1 MNILFCGDRNVQD
14 GLLIAVLSLLE
25 NTQEHFDIYVLTLN
39 ITMNEKIY
47 SPIEVSFIDYLNN
60 EVSAQYDDRLY
71 IKLIDTTSLF
81 KGETPDANLSTRF
94 TPCCML
100 RLFAD
105 KIDEIPDRI
114 LYLDT
119 DIICRKDFGDFYY
132 QNMEG
137 VELAG
142 VLDYY
147 GSWFFRKNILKRD
160 YLNSGVLLMN
170 MSELRKTGLLS
181 KCRHMCTTKKM
192 FMPDQSALNK
202 LSVSKRICERK
213 YNDQRRLHTDTVFQ
227 HFTTHFKFFPYVRT
241 ETVKPWQ
248 TEEVTTVLHIP
259 KTEYKALFDRYYDVK
274 KSIMLSDVEKQ
285 EKGELYV

>member
-25 NTQEHFDIYVLTLN
+25 NTQEHLDIYVLTLN
-39 ITMNEKIY
+39 MSMNSRIY
-47 SPIEVSFIDYLNN
+47 SPIEQTFVDYLN
-60 EVSAQYDDRLY
+60 ETVSAQYDDRLY
-71 IKLIDTTSLF
+71 TKLIDTTDLF
-81 KGETPDANLSTRF
+81 KDETPDANLSTRF

-119 DIICRKDFGDFYY
+119 DVICRRDFGDFYY
-132 QNMEG
+132 QNMDG
-137 VELAG
+137 VEIAG

-147 GSWFFRKNILKRD
+147 GSWFFRKNIFKRD

-170 MSELRKTGLLS
+170 MCELRKTGLLS
-181 KCRHMCTTKKM
+181 SCRHMCTTKQM

-213 YNDQRRLHTDTVFQ
+213 YNDQRRLHSDTVFQ

-241 ETVKPWQ
+241 ENVKPWQ
-248 TEEVTTVLHIP
+248 TEEVTTILHIP
-259 KTEYKALFDRYYDVK
+259 ESEYGALFAKYYDIK
-274 KSIMLSDVEKQ
+274 ESMKSAGHAEADIRP
-285 EKGELYV
+285 

>member
-1 MNILFCGDRNVQD
+1 MRILFWGDRNVQD

-25 NTQEHFDIYVLTLN
+25 NTQEHLDIYVLTLDMS
-39 ITMNEKIY
+39 MNGRIY
-47 SPIEVSFIDYLNN
+47 SPIEQTFVDYLN
-60 EVSAQYDDRLY
+60 ETVSAQYDDRLY
-71 IKLIDTTSLF
+71 TKLIDTTDLF
-81 KGETPDANLSTRF
+81 KDETPDANLSTRF

-119 DIICRKDFGDFYY
+119 DVICRRDFGDFYY
-132 QNMEG
+132 QNMDG
-137 VELAG
+137 VEIAG

-147 GSWFFRKNILKRD
+147 GSWFFRKNVFKRD

-170 MSELRKTGLLS
+170 MCELRKTGLLS
-181 KCRHMCTTKKM
+181 SCRHMCTTKQM

-213 YNDQRRLHTDTVFQ
+213 YNDQRRLHSDTVFQ

-248 TEEVTTVLHIP
+248 TEEVTTILHIP
-259 KTEYKALFDRYYDVK
+259 ESEYGALFAKYYDIK
-274 KSIMLSDVEKQ
+274 ESMKSAGHAEADIRP
-285 EKGELYV
+285 

>member
-25 NTQEHFDIYVLTLN
+25 NTQEHLDIYVLTLDMS
-39 ITMNEKIY
+39 MNGRIY
-47 SPIEVSFIDYLNN
+47 SPIEQTFVDYLN
-60 EVSAQYDDRLY
+60 ETVSAQYDDRLY
-71 IKLIDTTSLF
+71 TKLIDTTDLF
-81 KGETPDANLSTRF
+81 NDETPDANLSTRF
-94 TPCCML
+94 TLCCML

-119 DIICRKDFGDFYY
+119 DVICRRDFGDFYY
-132 QNMEG
+132 QNMDG
-137 VELAG
+137 VEIAG

-147 GSWFFRKNILKRD
+147 GSWFFRKNIFKRD

-170 MSELRKTGLLS
+170 MCELRNTGLLS
-181 KCRHMCTTKKM
+181 SCRHMCTTKQM

-213 YNDQRRLHTDTVFQ
+213 YNDQRRLHSDTVFQ

-248 TEEVTTVLHIP
+248 TEEVTTILHIP
-259 KTEYKALFDRYYDVK
+259 ESEYGALFAKYYDIK
-274 KSIMLSDVEKQ
+274 ESMKSAGHAEADIRP
-285 EKGELYV
+285 

>member
-25 NTQEHFDIYVLTLN
+25 NTQEHLDIYVLTLDMS
-39 ITMNEKIY
+39 MNGRIY
-47 SPIEVSFIDYLNN
+47 SPIEQTFVDYLN
-60 EVSAQYDDRLY
+60 ETVSAQYDDRLY
-71 IKLIDTTSLF
+71 TKLIDTTDLF
-81 KGETPDANLSTRF
+81 KDETPDANLSTRF

-119 DIICRKDFGDFYY
+119 DVICRRDFGDFYY
-132 QNMEG
+132 QNMDG
-137 VELAG
+137 VEIAG

-147 GSWFFRKNILKRD
+147 GSWFFRKNIFKRD

-170 MSELRKTGLLS
+170 MCELRKTGLLS
-181 KCRHMCTTKKM
+181 SCRHMCTTKQM

-213 YNDQRRLHTDTVFQ
+213 YNDQRRLHSDTVFQ
-227 HFTTHFKFFPYVRT
+227 HFTTHFRFFPYVRT

-248 TEEVTTVLHIP
+248 TEEVTTILHIP
-259 KTEYKALFDRYYDVK
+259 ESEYGALFAKYYDIK
-274 KSIMLSDVEKQ
+274 ESMKSAGQAEADI
-285 EKGELYV
+285 

>member
-25 NTQEHFDIYVLTLN
+25 NTQEHLDIYVLTLDMS
-39 ITMNEKIY
+39 MNGRIY
-47 SPIEVSFIDYLNN
+47 SPIEQTFVDYLN
-60 EVSAQYDDRLY
+60 ETVSAQYDDRLY
-71 IKLIDTTSLF
+71 TKLIDTTDLF
-81 KGETPDANLSTRF
+81 KDETPDANLSTRF

-119 DIICRKDFGDFYY
+119 DVICRRDFGDFYY
-132 QNMEG
+132 QNMDG
-137 VELAG
+137 VEIAG

-147 GSWFFRKNILKRD
+147 GSWFFRKNIFKRD
-160 YLNSGVLLMN
+160 YLNSGDLLMN
-170 MSELRKTGLLS
+170 MCELRKTGLLS
-181 KCRHMCTTKKM
+181 SCRHMCTTKQM

-213 YNDQRRLHTDTVFQ
+213 YNDQRRLHSDTVFQ

-248 TEEVTTVLHIP
+248 TEEVTTILHIP
-259 KTEYKALFDRYYDVK
+259 ESEYGALFAKYYDIK
-274 KSIMLSDVEKQ
+274 ESMKSAGHAEADIRP
-285 EKGELYV
+285 

>member
-25 NTQEHFDIYVLTLN
+25 NTQEHLDIYVLTLDMS
-39 ITMNEKIY
+39 MNGRIY
-47 SPIEVSFIDYLNN
+47 SPIEKTFVDYLN
-60 EVSAQYDDRLY
+60 ETVLAQYDDRLY
-71 IKLIDTTSLF
+71 TKLIDTTDLF
-81 KGETPDANLSTRF
+81 KDETPDANLSTRF

-119 DIICRKDFGDFYY
+119 DVICRRDFGDFYY
-132 QNMEG
+132 QNMDG
-137 VELAG
+137 VEIAG

-147 GSWFFRKNILKRD
+147 GSWFFRKNIFKRD

-170 MSELRKTGLLS
+170 MCELRKTGLLS
-181 KCRHMCTTKKM
+181 SCRHMCTTKQM

-213 YNDQRRLHTDTVFQ
+213 YNDQRRLHSDTVFQ

-248 TEEVTTVLHIP
+248 TEEVTTILHIP
-259 KTEYKALFDRYYDVK
+259 KSEYGALFAKYYDIK
-274 KSIMLSDVEKQ
+274 ESMKSAGQAEADIRP
-285 EKGELYV
+285 

>member
-25 NTQEHFDIYVLTLN
+25 NTQEHLDIYVLTLDMS
-39 ITMNEKIY
+39 MNGRIY
-47 SPIEVSFIDYLNN
+47 SPIEQTFVDYLN
-60 EVSAQYDDRLY
+60 ETVSAQYDDRLY
-71 IKLIDTTSLF
+71 TKLIDTTDLF
-81 KGETPDANLSTRF
+81 KDETPDANLSTRF

-119 DIICRKDFGDFYY
+119 DVICRRDFGDFYY
-132 QNMEG
+132 QNMDG
-137 VELAG
+137 VEIAG

-147 GSWFFRKNILKRD
+147 GSWFFRKNIFKRD

-170 MSELRKTGLLS
+170 LCELRKTGLLS
-181 KCRHMCTTKKM
+181 SCRHMCTTKQM

-202 LSVSKRICERK
+202 LSVSKRICEIK
-213 YNDQRRLHTDTVFQ
+213 YNDQRRLHSDTVFQ
-227 HFTTHFKFFPYVRT
+227 HFTTHFRFFPYVRT

-248 TEEVTTVLHIP
+248 TEEVTTILHIP
-259 KTEYKALFDRYYDVK
+259 ESEYGALFAKYYDIK
-274 KSIMLSDVEKQ
+274 ESMKSAGQAEADIRP
-285 EKGELYV
+285 

>member
-14 GLLIAVLSLLE
+14 GLLISVLSLLE
-25 NTQEHFDIYVLTLN
+25 NTQEHLDIYVLTLDMS
-39 ITMNEKIY
+39 MNGRIY
-47 SPIEVSFIDYLNN
+47 SPIEQTFVDYLN
-60 EVSAQYDDRLY
+60 ETVSAQYDDRLY
-71 IKLIDTTSLF
+71 TKLIDTTDLF
-81 KGETPDANLSTRF
+81 KDETPDANLSTRF

-105 KIDEIPDRI
+105 NIDEIPDRI

-119 DIICRKDFGDFYY
+119 DVICRRDFGDFYY
-132 QNMEG
+132 QNMDG
-137 VELAG
+137 VEIAG

-147 GSWFFRKNILKRD
+147 GSCFFRKNIFKRD

-170 MSELRKTGLLS
+170 MCELRKTGLLS
-181 KCRHMCTTKKM
+181 SCRHMCTTKQM

-213 YNDQRRLHTDTVFQ
+213 YNDQRRLHSDTVFQ

-248 TEEVTTVLHIP
+248 TEEVTTILHIP
-259 KTEYKALFDRYYDVK
+259 ESEYGALFAKYYDIK
-274 KSIMLSDVEKQ
+274 ESMKSAGQAEADIRP
-285 EKGELYV
+285 

>member
-25 NTQEHFDIYVLTLN
+25 NTQEHLDIYVLTLDMS
-39 ITMNEKIY
+39 MNGRIY
-47 SPIEVSFIDYLNN
+47 SPIEQTFVDYLN
-60 EVSAQYDDRLY
+60 ETVSAQYDDRLY
-71 IKLIDTTSLF
+71 IKLIDTTDLF
-81 KGETPDANLSTRF
+81 KDETPDANLSTRF

-119 DIICRKDFGDFYY
+119 DVICRRDFGDFYY
-132 QNMEG
+132 QNMDG
-137 VELAG
+137 VEIAG

-147 GSWFFRKNILKRD
+147 GRWFFRKNIFKRD

-170 MSELRKTGLLS
+170 MCKLRKTGLLS
-181 KCRHMCTTKKM
+181 SCRHMCTTKQM

-213 YNDQRRLHTDTVFQ
+213 YNDQRRLHSDTVFQ

-248 TEEVTTVLHIP
+248 TEEVTTILHIP
-259 KTEYKALFDRYYDVK
+259 ESEYGALFAKYYDIK
-274 KSIMLSDVEKQ
+274 ESMKSAGQAEADIRP
-285 EKGELYV
+285 

>member
-25 NTQEHFDIYVLTLN
+25 NTQEHLDIYVLTLDMS
-39 ITMNEKIY
+39 MNGRIY
-47 SPIEVSFIDYLNN
+47 SPIEQTFVDYLN
-60 EVSAQYDDRLY
+60 ETVSAQYDDRLY
-71 IKLIDTTSLF
+71 TKLIDTTDLF
-81 KGETPDANLSTRF
+81 KDETPDANLSTRF

-119 DIICRKDFGDFYY
+119 DVICRRDFGDFYY
-132 QNMEG
+132 QNMDG
-137 VELAG
+137 VEIAG

-147 GSWFFRKNILKRD
+147 GSWFFRKNIFKRD

-170 MSELRKTGLLS
+170 MCELRKTGLLS
-181 KCRHMCTTKKM
+181 SCRHICTTKQM

-213 YNDQRRLHTDTVFQ
+213 YNDQRRLHSDTVFQ
-227 HFTTHFKFFPYVRT
+227 HFTTHFRFFPYVRT

-248 TEEVTTVLHIP
+248 TEEVTTILHIP
-259 KTEYKALFDRYYDVK
+259 ESEYGALFAKYYDIK
-274 KSIMLSDVEKQ
+274 ESMKSAGQAEADIRP
-285 EKGELYV
+285 

>member
-14 GLLIAVLSLLE
+14 GLLIAILSLLE
-25 NTQEHFDIYVLTLN
+25 NTQEHLDVYVLTLDMS
-39 ITMNEKIY
+39 MNGRTY
-47 SPIEVSFIDYLNN
+47 SPIEQTFVDYLN
-60 EVSAQYDDRLY
+60 ETVSAQYDDRLY
-71 IKLIDTTSLF
+71 IKLIDTTELF
-81 KGETPDANLSTRF
+81 KDETPDANLSTRF

-119 DIICRKDFGDFYY
+119 DVICRRDFGDFYY
-132 QNMEG
+132 QNMDG
-137 VELAG
+137 VEIAG

-147 GSWFFRKNILKRD
+147 GSWFFRKNIFKRD

-170 MSELRKTGLLS
+170 MGELRKTGLLS
-181 KCRHMCTTKKM
+181 SCRHMCTTKQM

-213 YNDQRRLHTDTVFQ
+213 YNDQRRLHSDTVFQ

-248 TEEVTTVLHIP
+248 TEEVTTILHIP
-259 KTEYKALFDRYYDVK
+259 ESEYGALFAKYYDIK
-274 KSIMLSDVEKQ
+274 ESMESAGQTI
-285 EKGELYV
+285 

>member
-1 MNILFCGDRNVQD
+1 MNILFCGDKNVQD

-25 NTQEHFDIYVLTLN
+25 NTQEHLDIYVLTLDMS
-39 ITMNEKIY
+39 MNGRIY
-47 SPIEVSFIDYLNN
+47 SPIEQTFVDYLN
-60 EVSAQYDDRLY
+60 ETVSAQYDDRLY
-71 IKLIDTTSLF
+71 TKLIDTTDLF
-81 KGETPDANLSTRF
+81 KDETPDANLSTRF

-114 LYLDT
+114 LYIDT
-119 DIICRKDFGDFYY
+119 DVICRRDFGDFYY
-132 QNMEG
+132 QNMDG
-137 VELAG
+137 VEIAG

-147 GSWFFRKNILKRD
+147 GSWFFRKNIFKRD

-170 MSELRKTGLLS
+170 MCELRKTGLLS
-181 KCRHMCTTKKM
+181 SCRHMCTTKQM

-213 YNDQRRLHTDTVFQ
+213 YNDQRRLHSDTVFQ

-248 TEEVTTVLHIP
+248 TEEVTTILHIP
-259 KTEYKALFDRYYDVK
+259 ESEYGALFAKYYDIK
-274 KSIMLSDVEKQ
+274 ESMKSAGQAEADIRH
-285 EKGELYV
+285 

>member
-14 GLLIAVLSLLE
+14 GLLIAVLSLLK
-25 NTQEHFDIYVLTLN
+25 NTSKKLDIYILTLDM
-39 ITMNEKIY
+39 TMNDKAYRPVDKAFTE
-47 SPIEVSFIDYLNN
+47 YLNN
-60 EVSAQYDDRLY
+60 ELSARYKDRL
-71 IKLIDTTSLF
+71 KVRLIDTTELF
-81 KGETPDANLSTRF
+81 KSETPAANLLTRF

-105 KIDEIPDRI
+105 KLDELPDRI

-119 DIICRKDFGDFYY
+119 DVICRKDFSDFYY
-132 QNMEG
+132 QDMDG

-170 MSELRKTGLLS
+170 MIELRKTGLLS

-227 HFTTHFKFFPYVRT
+227 HFTTHFRFFPYIRT

-248 TEEVTTVLHIP
+248 TEEVTTILHIP
-259 KTEYKALFDRYYDVK
+259 KTEYGELFVDYYDIK
-274 KSIMLSDVEKQ
+274 ESMSDSR
-285 EKGELYV
+285 

>member
-25 NTQEHFDIYVLTLN
+25 NTQEHLDIYVLTLDMS
-39 ITMNEKIY
+39 MNGRIY
-47 SPIEVSFIDYLNN
+47 SPIEQTFVDYLN
-60 EVSAQYDDRLY
+60 ETVSAQYDDRLY
-71 IKLIDTTSLF
+71 IKLIDTTDLF
-81 KGETPDANLSTRF
+81 KDETPDANLSTRF

-119 DIICRKDFGDFYY
+119 DVICRRDFGDFYY
-132 QNMEG
+132 QNMDG
-137 VELAG
+137 VEIAG

-147 GSWFFRKNILKRD
+147 GSWFFRKNIFKRD

-170 MSELRKTGLLS
+170 MCELRKTGLLS
-181 KCRHMCTTKKM
+181 SCRHMCTTKQM

-213 YNDQRRLHTDTVFQ
+213 YNDQRRLHSDTVFQ
-227 HFTTHFKFFPYVRT
+227 HFTTYFKFFPYVRT

-248 TEEVTTVLHIP
+248 TEKVTTILHIP
-259 KTEYKALFDRYYDVK
+259 ESEYGALFAKYYDIK
-274 KSIMLSDVEKQ
+274 ESMKSA
-285 EKGELYV
+285 G

>member
-14 GLLIAVLSLLE
+14 GLLIAVLSLLK
-25 NTQEHFDIYVLTLN
+25 NTSKKLDIYILTLDM
-39 ITMNEKIY
+39 TMNDKVYRPVDKAFTE
-47 SPIEVSFIDYLNN
+47 YLNN
-60 EVSAQYDDRLY
+60 ELSARYKDRLQVR
-71 IKLIDTTSLF
+71 LIDTTEFF
-81 KGETPDANLSTRF
+81 KSETPAANLSTRF

-105 KIDEIPDRI
+105 KLDELPDRI

-119 DIICRKDFGDFYY
+119 DVICRKDFSDFYY
-132 QNMEG
+132 QDMDG

-170 MSELRKTGLLS
+170 MAELRKTGLLS

-202 LSVSKRICERK
+202 LSVSKHICERK

-227 HFTTHFKFFPYVRT
+227 HFTTHFRFFPYIRT

-248 TEEVTTVLHIP
+248 TEEVTTVLHIS
-259 KTEYKALFDRYYDVK
+259 KTEY
-274 KSIMLSDVEKQ
+274 
-285 EKGELYV
+285 GELFADYYGIKESMSDSR

>member
-25 NTQEHFDIYVLTLN
+25 NTQEHLDIYVLTLDMS
-39 ITMNEKIY
+39 MNGRIY
-47 SPIEVSFIDYLNN
+47 SPIEQTFVDYLN
-60 EVSAQYDDRLY
+60 ETVSAQYDDRLY
-71 IKLIDTTSLF
+71 TKLIDTTDLF
-81 KGETPDANLSTRF
+81 KDETPDANLSTRF

-119 DIICRKDFGDFYY
+119 DVISRRDFGDFYY
-132 QNMEG
+132 QNMDG
-137 VELAG
+137 VEIAG

-147 GSWFFRKNILKRD
+147 GSWFFRKNIFKRD

-170 MSELRKTGLLS
+170 MCELRKTGLLS
-181 KCRHMCTTKKM
+181 SCRHMCTTKQM

-213 YNDQRRLHTDTVFQ
+213 YNDQRRLHSDTVFQ
-227 HFTTHFKFFPYVRT
+227 HFTTHFRFFPYVRT
-241 ETVKPWQ
+241 ENVKPWQ
-248 TEEVTTVLHIP
+248 TEEVTTILHIP
-259 KTEYKALFDRYYDVK
+259 ESEYGALFAKYYDIK
-274 KSIMLSDVEKQ
+274 ESMKSAGQAEADI
-285 EKGELYV
+285 

>member
-25 NTQEHFDIYVLTLN
+25 NTQEHLDIYVLTLDMS
-39 ITMNEKIY
+39 MNGMIY
-47 SPIEVSFIDYLNN
+47 SPIEQTFVDYLN
-60 EVSAQYDDRLY
+60 ETVSAQYDDRLY
-71 IKLIDTTSLF
+71 TKLIDTTDLF
-81 KGETPDANLSTRF
+81 KDETPDANLSTRF

-119 DIICRKDFGDFYY
+119 DVICRRDFGDFYY
-132 QNMEG
+132 QNMDG
-137 VELAG
+137 VEIAG

-147 GSWFFRKNILKRD
+147 GSWFFRKNIFKRD

-170 MSELRKTGLLS
+170 MCELRKTGLLS
-181 KCRHMCTTKKM
+181 SCRHMCTTKQM

-213 YNDQRRLHTDTVFQ
+213 YNDQRRLHSDTVFQ

-248 TEEVTTVLHIP
+248 TEEVTTILHIP
-259 KTEYKALFDRYYDVK
+259 ESEYGALFAKYYDIK
-274 KSIMLSDVEKQ
+274 ESMKSAGHAEADIRP
-285 EKGELYV
+285 

>member
-25 NTQEHFDIYVLTLN
+25 NTQEHLDIYVLTLDMS
-39 ITMNEKIY
+39 MNGRIY
-47 SPIEVSFIDYLNN
+47 SPIEQTFVDYLN
-60 EVSAQYDDRLY
+60 ETVSAQYDDRLY
-71 IKLIDTTSLF
+71 TKLIDTTDLF
-81 KGETPDANLSTRF
+81 KDETPDANLSTRF

-100 RLFAD
+100 RMFAD

-119 DIICRKDFGDFYY
+119 DVICRRDFGDFYY
-132 QNMEG
+132 QNMDG
-137 VELAG
+137 VEIAG

-147 GSWFFRKNILKRD
+147 GSWFFRKNIFKRD

-170 MSELRKTGLLS
+170 MCELRKTGLLS
-181 KCRHMCTTKKM
+181 SCRHMCTTKQM

-213 YNDQRRLHTDTVFQ
+213 YNDQRRLHSDTVFQ

-248 TEEVTTVLHIP
+248 TEEVTTILHIP
-259 KTEYKALFDRYYDVK
+259 ESEYGALFAKYYDIK
-274 KSIMLSDVEKQ
+274 ESMKSAGHAEADIRP
-285 EKGELYV
+285 

>member
-25 NTQEHFDIYVLTLN
+25 NTQEHLDIYVLTLDMS
-39 ITMNEKIY
+39 MNSRIY
-47 SPIEVSFIDYLNN
+47 SPIEQTFVDYLN
-60 EVSAQYDDRLY
+60 ETVSAQYDDRLY
-71 IKLIDTTSLF
+71 IKLIDTTDLF
-81 KGETPDANLSTRF
+81 KDETPDANLSTRF

-119 DIICRKDFGDFYY
+119 DVICRRDFGDFYY
-132 QNMEG
+132 QNMDG
-137 VELAG
+137 VEIAG

-147 GSWFFRKNILKRD
+147 GRWFFRKNIFKRD

-170 MSELRKTGLLS
+170 MCKLRKTGLLS
-181 KCRHMCTTKKM
+181 SCRHMCTTKQM

-213 YNDQRRLHTDTVFQ
+213 YNDQRRLHSDTVFQ

-248 TEEVTTVLHIP
+248 TEEVTTILHIP
-259 KTEYKALFDRYYDVK
+259 ESEYGALFAKYYDIK
-274 KSIMLSDVEKQ
+274 ESMKSAGQAEADIRP
-285 EKGELYV
+285 

>member
-25 NTQEHFDIYVLTLN
+25 NTQEHLDIYVLTLDMS
-39 ITMNEKIY
+39 MNGMIY
-47 SPIEVSFIDYLNN
+47 SPIEQTFVDYLN
-60 EVSAQYDDRLY
+60 ETVSAQYDDRLY
-71 IKLIDTTSLF
+71 TKLIDTTDLF
-81 KGETPDANLSTRF
+81 KDETPDANLSTRF

-119 DIICRKDFGDFYY
+119 DVICRRDFGDFYY
-132 QNMEG
+132 QNMDG
-137 VELAG
+137 VEIAG

-147 GSWFFRKNILKRD
+147 GSWFFRKNIFKRD

-170 MSELRKTGLLS
+170 MCELRKTGLLS
-181 KCRHMCTTKKM
+181 SCRHMCTTKQM

-213 YNDQRRLHTDTVFQ
+213 YNDQRRLHSDTVFQ
-227 HFTTHFKFFPYVRT
+227 HFTTHFRFFPYVRT

-248 TEEVTTVLHIP
+248 TEEVTTILHIP
-259 KTEYKALFDRYYDVK
+259 ESEYGALFAKYYDIK
-274 KSIMLSDVEKQ
+274 ESMKSAGQAEADI
-285 EKGELYV
+285 

>member
-1 MNILFCGDRNVQD
+1 MNILFCGDKNVQD

-25 NTQEHFDIYVLTLN
+25 NTQEHLDIYVLTLDMS
-39 ITMNEKIY
+39 MNGRIY
-47 SPIEVSFIDYLNN
+47 SPIEQTFVDYLN
-60 EVSAQYDDRLY
+60 ETVSAQYDDRLY
-71 IKLIDTTSLF
+71 TKLIDTTDLF
-81 KGETPDANLSTRF
+81 KDETPDANLSTRF

-119 DIICRKDFGDFYY
+119 DVICRRDFGDFYY
-132 QNMEG
+132 QNMDG
-137 VELAG
+137 VEIAG

-147 GSWFFRKNILKRD
+147 GSWFFRKNIFKRD

-170 MSELRKTGLLS
+170 MCELRKTGLLS
-181 KCRHMCTTKKM
+181 SCRHMCTTKQM

-202 LSVSKRICERK
+202 LSVSKGICEIK
-213 YNDQRRLHTDTVFQ
+213 YNDQRRLHSDTVFQ
-227 HFTTHFKFFPYVRT
+227 HFTTHFRFFPYVRT

-248 TEEVTTVLHIP
+248 TEEVTTILHIP
-259 KTEYKALFDRYYDVK
+259 ESEYGALFAKYYDIK
-274 KSIMLSDVEKQ
+274 ESMKSAGQAEADIRP
-285 EKGELYV
+285 

>member
-25 NTQEHFDIYVLTLN
+25 NTQEHLDIYVLTLDMS
-39 ITMNEKIY
+39 MNGRIY
-47 SPIEVSFIDYLNN
+47 SPIEQTFVDYLN
-60 EVSAQYDDRLY
+60 ETVSAQYDDRLY
-71 IKLIDTTSLF
+71 TKLIDTTDLF
-81 KGETPDANLSTRF
+81 KDETPDANLSTRF

-119 DIICRKDFGDFYY
+119 DVICRRDFGDFYY
-132 QNMEG
+132 QNMDG
-137 VELAG
+137 VEIAG

-147 GSWFFRKNILKRD
+147 GSWFFRKNIFKRD

-170 MSELRKTGLLS
+170 MCELRKTGLLS
-181 KCRHMCTTKKM
+181 SCRHMCTTKQM

-202 LSVSKRICERK
+202 LSVSKRICEIK
-213 YNDQRRLHTDTVFQ
+213 YNDQRRLHSDTVFQ
-227 HFTTHFKFFPYVRT
+227 HFTTHFRFFPYVKT

-248 TEEVTTVLHIP
+248 TEEVTTILHIP
-259 KTEYKALFDRYYDVK
+259 ESEYGALFAKYYDIK
-274 KSIMLSDVEKQ
+274 ESMKSAGQAEADIRP
-285 EKGELYV
+285 

>member
-25 NTQEHFDIYVLTLN
+25 NTQEHLDIYVLTLDMS
-39 ITMNEKIY
+39 MNGRIY
-47 SPIEVSFIDYLNN
+47 SPIEQTFVDYLN
-60 EVSAQYDDRLY
+60 ETVSAQYDDRLY
-71 IKLIDTTSLF
+71 TKLIDTTNLF
-81 KGETPDANLSTRF
+81 KDETPDANLSTRF

-119 DIICRKDFGDFYY
+119 DVICRRDFGDFYY
-132 QNMEG
+132 QNMDG
-137 VELAG
+137 VEIAG

-147 GSWFFRKNILKRD
+147 GSWFFRKNIFKRD

-170 MSELRKTGLLS
+170 MCELRKTGLLS
-181 KCRHMCTTKKM
+181 SCRHMCTTKQM

-202 LSVSKRICERK
+202 LSVSKRICEIK
-213 YNDQRRLHTDTVFQ
+213 YNDQRRLHSDTVFQ
-227 HFTTHFKFFPYVRT
+227 HFTTHFRFFPYVRT

-248 TEEVTTVLHIP
+248 TEEVTTILHIP
-259 KTEYKALFDRYYDVK
+259 ESEYGALFAKYYDIK
-274 KSIMLSDVEKQ
+274 ESMKSAGQAEADIRP
-285 EKGELYV
+285 

>member
-25 NTQEHFDIYVLTLN
+25 NTQEHLDIYVLTLDMS
-39 ITMNEKIY
+39 MNGRIY
-47 SPIEVSFIDYLNN
+47 SPIEQTFVDYLN
-60 EVSAQYDDRLY
+60 ETVSAQYDDRLY
-71 IKLIDTTSLF
+71 TKLIDTTDLF
-81 KGETPDANLSTRF
+81 KDETPDANLSTRF

-119 DIICRKDFGDFYY
+119 DVICRRDFGDFYY
-132 QNMEG
+132 QNMDG
-137 VELAG
+137 VEIAG

-147 GSWFFRKNILKRD
+147 GSWFFRKNIFKRD

-170 MSELRKTGLLS
+170 MCELRKTGLLS
-181 KCRHMCTTKKM
+181 SCRHMCTTKQM

-213 YNDQRRLHTDTVFQ
+213 YNDQRRLHSDTVFQ
-227 HFTTHFKFFPYVRT
+227 HFTTHFRFFPYVRT
-241 ETVKPWQ
+241 ENVKPWQ
-248 TEEVTTVLHIP
+248 TEEVTTILHIP
-259 KTEYKALFDRYYDVK
+259 ESEYGALFAKYYDIK
-274 KSIMLSDVEKQ
+274 ESMESAGQAEADI
-285 EKGELYV
+285 

>member
-25 NTQEHFDIYVLTLN
+25 NTQEHLDIYVLTLDMS
-39 ITMNEKIY
+39 MNGRIY
-47 SPIEVSFIDYLNN
+47 SPIEQTFVDYLN
-60 EVSAQYDDRLY
+60 ETVSAQYDDRLY
-71 IKLIDTTSLF
+71 TKLIDTTDLF
-81 KGETPDANLSTRF
+81 KDETPDANLSTRF

-119 DIICRKDFGDFYY
+119 DVICRRDFGDFYY
-132 QNMEG
+132 QNMDG
-137 VELAG
+137 VEIAG

-147 GSWFFRKNILKRD
+147 GSWFFRKNIFKRD

-170 MSELRKTGLLS
+170 MCELRKTGLLS
-181 KCRHMCTTKKM
+181 SCRHMCTTKQM

-213 YNDQRRLHTDTVFQ
+213 YNDQRRLHSDTVFQ
-227 HFTTHFKFFPYVRT
+227 HFTTHFRFFPYVRT
-241 ETVKPWQ
+241 ENVKPWQ
-248 TEEVTTVLHIP
+248 TEEVTTILHIP
-259 KTEYKALFDRYYDVK
+259 ESEYGALFAKYYDIK
-274 KSIMLSDVEKQ
+274 ESMKIAGQAEADIRP
-285 EKGELYV
+285 

>member
-25 NTQEHFDIYVLTLN
+25 NTQEHLDIYVLTLDMS
-39 ITMNEKIY
+39 MNGRIY
-47 SPIEVSFIDYLNN
+47 SPIEQTFVDYLN
-60 EVSAQYDDRLY
+60 ETVSAQYDDRLY
-71 IKLIDTTSLF
+71 TKLIDTTDLF
-81 KGETPDANLSTRF
+81 KDETPDANLSTRF

-119 DIICRKDFGDFYY
+119 DVICRRDFGDFYY
-132 QNMEG
+132 QNMDG
-137 VELAG
+137 VEIAG

-147 GSWFFRKNILKRD
+147 GSWFFRKNIFKRD

-170 MSELRKTGLLS
+170 MCKLRKTGLLS
-181 KCRHMCTTKKM
+181 SCRHMCTTKQM

-213 YNDQRRLHTDTVFQ
+213 YNDQRRLHSDTVFQ
-227 HFTTHFKFFPYVRT
+227 HFTTHFRFFPYVRT
-241 ETVKPWQ
+241 ENVKPWQ
-248 TEEVTTVLHIP
+248 TEEVTTILHIP
-259 KTEYKALFDRYYDVK
+259 ESEYGALFAKYYDIK
-274 KSIMLSDVEKQ
+274 ESMKSAGQAEADIRP
-285 EKGELYV
+285 

>member
-25 NTQEHFDIYVLTLN
+25 NTQEHLDIYVLTLDMS
-39 ITMNEKIY
+39 MNGRIY
-47 SPIEVSFIDYLNN
+47 SPIEQTFVDYLN
-60 EVSAQYDDRLY
+60 ETVSAQYDDRLY
-71 IKLIDTTSLF
+71 TKLIDTTDLF
-81 KGETPDANLSTRF
+81 KDETPDANLSTRF

-119 DIICRKDFGDFYY
+119 DVICRRDFGDFYY
-132 QNMEG
+132 QNMDG
-137 VELAG
+137 VEIAG

-147 GSWFFRKNILKRD
+147 GSWFFRKNIFKRD

-170 MSELRKTGLLS
+170 MCELRKTGLLS
-181 KCRHMCTTKKM
+181 SCRHMCTTKQM

-213 YNDQRRLHTDTVFQ
+213 YNDQRRLHSDTVFQ
-227 HFTTHFKFFPYVRT
+227 HFTTHFRFFPYVRT

-248 TEEVTTVLHIP
+248 TEEVTTILHIP
-259 KTEYKALFDRYYDVK
+259 ESEYAALFAKYYDIK
-274 KSIMLSDVEKQ
+274 ESMKSAGQAEADIRP
-285 EKGELYV
+285 

>member
-25 NTQEHFDIYVLTLN
+25 NTQEHLDIYVLTLDMS
-39 ITMNEKIY
+39 MNGRIY
-47 SPIEVSFIDYLNN
+47 SPIEQTFVDYLN
-60 EVSAQYDDRLY
+60 ETVSAQYDDRLY
-71 IKLIDTTSLF
+71 TKLIDTTDLF
-81 KGETPDANLSTRF
+81 KDETPDANLSTRF

-114 LYLDT
+114 LYIDT
-119 DIICRKDFGDFYY
+119 DVICRRDFGDFYY
-132 QNMEG
+132 QNMDG
-137 VELAG
+137 VEIAG

-147 GSWFFRKNILKRD
+147 GSWFFRKNIFKRD

-170 MSELRKTGLLS
+170 MCELRKTGLLS
-181 KCRHMCTTKKM
+181 SCRHMCTTKQM

-213 YNDQRRLHTDTVFQ
+213 YNDQRRLHSDTVFQ
-227 HFTTHFKFFPYVRT
+227 HFTTHFRFFPYVRT

-248 TEEVTTVLHIP
+248 TEEVTTILHIP
-259 KTEYKALFDRYYDVK
+259 ESEYGALFAKYYDIK
-274 KSIMLSDVEKQ
+274 ESMKSAGQAEADIRP
-285 EKGELYV
+285 

>member
-25 NTQEHFDIYVLTLN
+25 NTQEHLDIYVLTLDMS
-39 ITMNEKIY
+39 MNGRIY
-47 SPIEVSFIDYLNN
+47 SPIEQTFVDYLN
-60 EVSAQYDDRLY
+60 ETVSAQYDDRLY
-71 IKLIDTTSLF
+71 TKLIDTTDLF
-81 KGETPDANLSTRF
+81 KDETPDANLSTRF

-119 DIICRKDFGDFYY
+119 DVICRRDFGDFYY
-132 QNMEG
+132 QNMDG
-137 VELAG
+137 VEIAG

-147 GSWFFRKNILKRD
+147 GSWFFRKNIFKGD

-170 MSELRKTGLLS
+170 MCELRKTGLLS
-181 KCRHMCTTKKM
+181 SCRHMCTTKQM

-213 YNDQRRLHTDTVFQ
+213 YNDQRRLHSDTVFQ
-227 HFTTHFKFFPYVRT
+227 HFTTHFRFFPYVRT

-248 TEEVTTVLHIP
+248 TEEVTTILHIP
-259 KTEYKALFDRYYDVK
+259 ESEYGALFAKYYDIK
-274 KSIMLSDVEKQ
+274 ESMKSAGQAEADIRP
-285 EKGELYV
+285 

>member
-25 NTQEHFDIYVLTLN
+25 NTQEHLDIYVLTLDMS
-39 ITMNEKIY
+39 MNGRIY
-47 SPIEVSFIDYLNN
+47 SPIEQTFVDYLN
-60 EVSAQYDDRLY
+60 ETVSAQYDDRLY
-71 IKLIDTTSLF
+71 IKLIDTTDLF
-81 KGETPDANLSTRF
+81 KDETPDANLSTRF

-119 DIICRKDFGDFYY
+119 DVICRRDFGDFYY
-132 QNMEG
+132 QNMDG
-137 VELAG
+137 VEIAG
-142 VLDYY
+142 VLDCY
-147 GSWFFRKNILKRD
+147 GSWFFRKNIFKRD

-170 MSELRKTGLLS
+170 MCELRKTGLLS
-181 KCRHMCTTKKM
+181 SCRHMCTTKQM

-213 YNDQRRLHTDTVFQ
+213 YNDQRRLHSDTVFQ

-248 TEEVTTVLHIP
+248 TEEVTTILHIP
-259 KTEYKALFDRYYDVK
+259 ESEYGALFAKYYDIK
-274 KSIMLSDVEKQ
+274 ESMKSTGQAEADIRP
-285 EKGELYV
+285 

>member
-1 MNILFCGDRNVQD
+1 MQQKKQD

-25 NTQEHFDIYVLTLN
+25 NTQEHLDIYVLTLDMS
-39 ITMNEKIY
+39 MNGRIY
-47 SPIEVSFIDYLNN
+47 SPIEQTFVDYLN
-60 EVSAQYDDRLY
+60 ETVSAQYDDRLY
-71 IKLIDTTSLF
+71 TKLIDTTDLF
-81 KGETPDANLSTRF
+81 KDETPDANLSTRF

-119 DIICRKDFGDFYY
+119 DVICRRDFGDFYY
-132 QNMEG
+132 QNMDG
-137 VELAG
+137 VEIAG

-147 GSWFFRKNILKRD
+147 GSWFFRKNIFKRD

-170 MSELRKTGLLS
+170 MCELRKTGLLS
-181 KCRHMCTTKKM
+181 SCRHMCTTKQM

-202 LSVSKRICERK
+202 LSVSKRICEIK
-213 YNDQRRLHTDTVFQ
+213 YNDQRRLHSDTVFQ
-227 HFTTHFKFFPYVRT
+227 HFTTHFRFFPYVRT

-248 TEEVTTVLHIP
+248 TEEVTTILHIP
-259 KTEYKALFDRYYDVK
+259 ESEYGALFAKYYDIK
-274 KSIMLSDVEKQ
+274 ESMKSAGQAEADIRP
-285 EKGELYV
+285 

>member
-25 NTQEHFDIYVLTLN
+25 NTQEHLDIYVLTLDMS
-39 ITMNEKIY
+39 MNGRIY
-47 SPIEVSFIDYLNN
+47 SPIEQTFVDYLN
-60 EVSAQYDDRLY
+60 ETVSAQYDDRLY
-71 IKLIDTTSLF
+71 TKLIDTTDLF
-81 KGETPDANLSTRF
+81 KDETPDANLSTRF

-105 KIDEIPDRI
+105 NIDEIPDRI

-119 DIICRKDFGDFYY
+119 DVICRRDFGDFYY
-132 QNMEG
+132 QNMDG
-137 VELAG
+137 VEIAG

-147 GSWFFRKNILKRD
+147 GSWFFRKNIFKRD

-170 MSELRKTGLLS
+170 MCELRKTGLLS
-181 KCRHMCTTKKM
+181 SCRHMCTTKQM

-213 YNDQRRLHTDTVFQ
+213 YNDQRRLHSDTVFQ
-227 HFTTHFKFFPYVRT
+227 HFTTHFRFFPYVRT

-248 TEEVTTVLHIP
+248 TEEVTTILHIP
-259 KTEYKALFDRYYDVK
+259 ESEYGALFAKYYDIK
-274 KSIMLSDVEKQ
+274 ESMKSAGHAEADIRP
-285 EKGELYV
+285 

>member
-25 NTQEHFDIYVLTLN
+25 NTQEHLDIYVLTLDMS
-39 ITMNEKIY
+39 MNGRIY
-47 SPIEVSFIDYLNN
+47 SPIEQTFVDYLN
-60 EVSAQYDDRLY
+60 ETVSAQYDDRLY
-71 IKLIDTTSLF
+71 TKLIDTTDLF
-81 KGETPDANLSTRF
+81 KDETPDANLSTRF

-119 DIICRKDFGDFYY
+119 DVICRRDFGDFYY
-132 QNMEG
+132 QNMDG
-137 VELAG
+137 VEIAG

-147 GSWFFRKNILKRD
+147 GSWFFRKNIFKRD

-170 MSELRKTGLLS
+170 MCKLRKTGLLS
-181 KCRHMCTTKKM
+181 SCRHMCTTKQM

-213 YNDQRRLHTDTVFQ
+213 YNDQRRLHSDTVFQ
-227 HFTTHFKFFPYVRT
+227 HFTTHFRFFPYVRT
-241 ETVKPWQ
+241 ENVKPWQ
-248 TEEVTTVLHIP
+248 TEEVTTILHIP
-259 KTEYKALFDRYYDVK
+259 ESEYGALFAKYYDIK
-274 KSIMLSDVEKQ
+274 ESMKSAGQAEADI
-285 EKGELYV
+285 

>member
-25 NTQEHFDIYVLTLN
+25 NTQEHLYIYVLTLDMS
-39 ITMNEKIY
+39 MNGRIY
-47 SPIEVSFIDYLNN
+47 SPIEETFVDYLN
-60 EVSAQYDDRLY
+60 ETVSAQYDDRLY
-71 IKLIDTTSLF
+71 TKLIDTTDLF
-81 KGETPDANLSTRF
+81 KDETPDANLSTRF

-119 DIICRKDFGDFYY
+119 DVICRRDFGDFYY
-132 QNMEG
+132 QNMDG
-137 VELAG
+137 VEIAG

-147 GSWFFRKNILKRD
+147 GSWFFRKNIFKRD

-170 MSELRKTGLLS
+170 MCELRNTGLLS
-181 KCRHMCTTKKM
+181 SCRHMCTTKQM

-213 YNDQRRLHTDTVFQ
+213 YNDQRRLHSDTVFQ

-241 ETVKPWQ
+241 ENVKPWQ
-248 TEEVTTVLHIP
+248 TEEVTTILHIP
-259 KTEYKALFDRYYDVK
+259 ESEYGALFAKYYDIK
-274 KSIMLSDVEKQ
+274 ESMKSAGHAEADIRP
-285 EKGELYV
+285 

>member
-25 NTQEHFDIYVLTLN
+25 NTQEHLDIYVLTLDMS
-39 ITMNEKIY
+39 MNGRIY
-47 SPIEVSFIDYLNN
+47 SPIEQTFVDYLN
-60 EVSAQYDDRLY
+60 ETVSAQYDDRLY
-71 IKLIDTTSLF
+71 TKLIDTTDLF
-81 KGETPDANLSTRF
+81 KDETPDANLSTRF

-119 DIICRKDFGDFYY
+119 DVICRRDFGDFYY
-132 QNMEG
+132 QNMDG
-137 VELAG
+137 VEIAG

-147 GSWFFRKNILKRD
+147 GSWFFRKNIFKRD

-170 MSELRKTGLLS
+170 MCELRNTGLLS
-181 KCRHMCTTKKM
+181 SCRHMCTTKQM

-213 YNDQRRLHTDTVFQ
+213 YNDQRRLHSDTVFQ

-241 ETVKPWQ
+241 ENVKPWQ
-248 TEEVTTVLHIP
+248 TEEVTTILHIP
-259 KTEYKALFDRYYDVK
+259 ESEYGALFAKYYDIK
-274 KSIMLSDVEKQ
+274 ESMKSAGHAEADIRH
-285 EKGELYV
+285 

>member
-25 NTQEHFDIYVLTLN
+25 NTQEHLDIYVLTLDMS
-39 ITMNEKIY
+39 MNGRIY
-47 SPIEVSFIDYLNN
+47 SPIEQTFVDYLN
-60 EVSAQYDDRLY
+60 ETVSAQYDDRLY
-71 IKLIDTTSLF
+71 TKLIDTTDLF
-81 KGETPDANLSTRF
+81 KDETPDANLSTRF

-119 DIICRKDFGDFYY
+119 DVICRRDFGDFYY
-132 QNMEG
+132 QNMDG
-137 VELAG
+137 VEIAG

-147 GSWFFRKNILKRD
+147 GSWFFRKNIFKRD

-170 MSELRKTGLLS
+170 VCELRKTGLLS
-181 KCRHMCTTKKM
+181 SCRHMCTTKQM

-213 YNDQRRLHTDTVFQ
+213 YNDQRRLHSDTVFQ
-227 HFTTHFKFFPYVRT
+227 HFTTHFRFFPYVRT
-241 ETVKPWQ
+241 ENVKPWQ
-248 TEEVTTVLHIP
+248 TEEVTTILHIP
-259 KTEYKALFDRYYDVK
+259 ESEYGALFAKYYDIK
-274 KSIMLSDVEKQ
+274 ESMKSAGQAEADI
-285 EKGELYV
+285 